1 MDRGSL
7 SQEEELSEWLHMWVG
22 LALTSSS
29 SVKLWLSFDLE
40 QGRNPDL
47 PSTQVSF
54 LEPLLTFSCHIFN
67 YLMQVDLEGRFEA
80 RYWPGKLPGLR
91 KGSREIPLPQS

>member
-1 MDRGSL
+1 
-7 SQEEELSEWLHMWVG
+7 MWVR
-22 LALTSSS
+22 LALTSSG
-29 SVKLWLSFDLE
+29 VKHRLSFDLE
-40 QGRNPDL
+40 QGL

-80 RYWPGKLPGLR
+80 RYVAWKAPGAQKGQPRGPLAAVLNAGPG
-91 KGSREIPLPQS
+91 